1 MDSFIKK
8 YINELNSCIDNPVA
22 PLKDYHEVMRRC
34 INVLGNDLNID
45 ENIFYW
51 NERYAFEDIKLLV
64 DILEYNLSKDDKN
77 SNIQIDVSTKN
88 KIFISHRTTDEKIAR
103 LLARYLVDCGAPR
116 ESVFISSLPGNDVKF
131 EISKEVKENLQSSAL
146 NIVLLSSNYYKSAYC
161 QNEAG
166 IIWYLDVPKVV
177 IALPEITTQNMQGFL
192 NSENK
197 IRRLDNK
204 DDMLILA
211 KIIEEKYLHTPISPV
226 TLNGYVDDLIEDY
239 STALKSRNTV
249 QVIKSHNVIYPNKDG
264 IYTTTVIDERDTKNA
279 KYRCLK
285 IDGILPTGE
294 PYKNDETH
302 WLLLDS
308 SVYSTVSIGD
318 KVTFEVSSICPLRD
332 FSDLKHTRNIYVKQL
347 LAI

>member
-1 MDSFIKK
+1 
-8 YINELNSCIDNPVA
+8 
-22 PLKDYHEVMRRC
+22 
-34 INVLGNDLNID
+34 
-45 ENIFYW
+45 
-51 NERYAFEDIKLLV
+51 
-64 DILEYNLSKDDKN
+64 
-77 SNIQIDVSTKN
+77 
-88 KIFISHRTTDEKIAR
+88 
-103 LLARYLVDCGAPR
+103 
-116 ESVFISSLPGNDVKF
+116 
-131 EISKEVKENLQSSAL
+131 
-146 NIVLLSSNYYKSAYC
+146 
-161 QNEAG
+161 
-166 IIWYLDVPKVV
+166 
-177 IALPEITTQNMQGFL
+177 MQGFL

-226 TLNGYVDDLIEDY
+226 MLNGYVDDLIEDY

-279 KYRCLK
+279 KYRCSK

-308 SVYSTVSIGD
+308 SVYSTISIGD